1 MLMLPHTLPQAGL
14 AGRLI
19 GGCASVPPQSHYR
32 WAHRSPTSRPRT
44 PCPTGSDRSPRTH
57 GHTPRLPSLTA
68 SRWARRSPHALGCTP
83 AATLLLVGGPAG
95 RLLRMPV
102 PQARTLHQPCR
113 PPVGPQAASCP
124 WLHRNAATLSRRRL
138 RRPPHAR
145 GCTALPPL
153 FLVGGPA
160 GRLMHVAVPH
170 ATTLSRR

>member
-32 WAHRSPTSRPRT
+32 WAHRSPTSRHRT

-57 GHTPRLPSLTA
+57 GHTPRLPGLTA

-83 AATLLLVGGPAG
+83 ATTLLLVGGPAG

-102 PQARTLHQPCR
+102 PQARLGPIGRPRPLAVPNATSALPPTGGPAGRLMPVAVPHCR
-113 PPVGPQAASCP
+113 HPFSSAGPQAASCP
-124 WLHRNAATLSRRRL
+124 
-138 RRPPHAR
+138 
-145 GCTALPPL
+145 
-153 FLVGGPA
+153 
-160 GRLMHVAVPH
+160 
-170 ATTLSRR
+170 